1 MKKWLIG
8 GVVAIVALILGAVGM
23 NVYNEHQEEKFERQY
38 ESSVARSYSESIAK
52 SSSTS
57 SGVSSSTT
65 SGTATSVALPSEQ
78 EVVDRLKSDLDK
90 FIADQKGGHYSNG
103 FS

>member
-23 NVYNEHQEEKFERQY
+23 NVYNDHQEEKFERQY

-78 EVVDRLKSDLDK
+78 EVVDRLKSDLYK